1 MHKLSIHFKI
11 LNSKLSSRKLFS
23 GKNFIRN
30 KELPICSKC
39 VHFIEHTNNYPYDPI
54 PCDEQY
60 GRCKK
65 FGEVNIITGMI
76 EYDLASKCRLDNI
89 LCGKYGSEYTEKKY
103 NEKKYTEKTES
114 SHIHL
119 F

>member
-1 MHKLSIHFKI
+1 MYKLIFLLI
-11 LNSKLSSRKLFS
+11 LNINLCT
-23 GKNFIRN
+23 GKFFIRN
-30 KELPICSKC
+30 TELPICSKC

-65 FGEVNIITGMI
+65 FGEMNLITGEI
-76 EYDLASKCRLDNI
+76 NYDLARFCRLNVSKCGTL
-89 LCGKYGSEYTEKKY
+89 GSEYIEKI
-103 NEKKYTEKTES
+103 E
-114 SHIHL
+114 